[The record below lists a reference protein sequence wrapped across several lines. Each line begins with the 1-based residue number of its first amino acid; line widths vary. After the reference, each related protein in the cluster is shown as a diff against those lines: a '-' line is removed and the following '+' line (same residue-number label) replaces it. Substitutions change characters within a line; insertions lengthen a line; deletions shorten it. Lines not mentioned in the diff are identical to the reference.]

1 MSSSRRL
8 VLLFIEDIHQ
18 TGASQKTKRNYID
31 DALSL
36 SNSKHLLIELEIKD
50 IAYTASR
57 TASYIDLQIEIDSER
72 RRLRT
77 KRDYK
82 RGNFNFPIVK
92 FLFIF
97 SNIPATALCGVYI
110 FQFVR
115 YSRTCGSDYASL
127 DREFLL
133 TRNILKQ

>member
-8 VLLFIEDIHQ
+8 VPLFIQDIHQ
-18 TGASQKTKRNYID
+18 AGASQKTKRNYID

-36 SNSKHLLIELEIKD
+36 SNSKHLLIELEIND

-57 TASYIDLQIEIDSER
+57 TASYIDLHIEIDSEC

-82 RGNFNFPIVK
+82 RGSFNFPIVK
-92 FLFIF
+92 FIFIF

-110 FQFVR
+110 SQFVR
-115 YSRTCGSDYASL
+115 YSRTCGSDYAFL